1 MNIQKA
7 LVVDDSRVAH
17 VLLNKLL
24 KERGIEVDWVG
35 SGNEA
40 LGYLKSQKTDIVF
53 IDVMMPGMDGF
64 ETADTITKDPTI
76 YAPPIIMCSANATD
90 EDQENATKCGANAFL
105 SKPYTPDELDQIL
118 HMIRELPA
126 VTEEPER
133 VEVVE
138 TVEPIEFEEPTDLAS
153 TDDGQ
158 PEPVESSANT
168 EEALPSIEEPPPIS
182 IDTGTVTQPLSS
194 KEVSD
199 IARKVAAQAVQSA
212 TEEAVQTTVPA
223 IVQQLLAEAQ
233 TNITTQATQAAKKT
247 AQTSAVEA
255 ARAVAKQAMRIVA
268 EKVPNAETLRKGLA
282 NNLQT
287 QVAENVQHLLD
298 SDDFKHHIAKL
309 VQESAKP
316 AVESMAQ
323 QIAENARQAAHQTAE
338 EVALSVAEETVKSGS
353 QSSAK
358 LAYIG
363 IGLGFVAII
372 LAAAFK
378 FVL

>member
-24 KERGIEVDWVG
+24 KERSIEVDWVG

-40 LGYLKSQKTDIVF
+40 LGYLKSQKSDIVF

-90 EDQENATKCGANAFL
+90 EDQENATKCGAKAFL

-118 HMIRELPA
+118 DMIRELPA
-126 VTEEPER
+126 AEAEPER
-133 VEVVE
+133 VEAVE
-138 TVEPIEFEEPTDLAS
+138 TVEPIEFEEPVDFAGAQAEES
-153 TDDGQ
+153 
-158 PEPVESSANT
+158 ESVESGASA
-168 EEALPSIEEPPPIS
+168 EALPAIDEPPPIS
-182 IDTGTVTQPLSS
+182 IGTETVTQALSS

-212 TEEAVQTTVPA
+212 TEEAVRTSVPDL
-223 IVQQLLAEAQ
+223 VQKLLAEAQ
-233 TNITTQATQAAKKT
+233 TNITKQATQAAQRT
-247 AQTSAVEA
+247 AQTAAVEA

-268 EKVPNAETLRKGLA
+268 EKVPNTETLRKGLA
-282 NNLQT
+282 GSLQK
-287 QVAENVQHLLD
+287 QVAENVQNLLG
-298 SDDFKHHIAKL
+298 SDDFNRNIAKL
-309 VQESAKP
+309 VQES
-316 AVESMAQ
+316 VEPIVASMAQ
-323 QIAENARQAAHQTAE
+323 QIAENARQTAHQTAE
-338 EVALSVAEETVKSGS
+338 EIALSVAEETVKSGS

-363 IGLGFVAII
+363 IGLGFIAII